1 MDEFHSRP
9 SRMRAVDRANA
20 AHTTWIGVSLLALLL
35 VDSFAL
41 FHGERNHSTSAVMPE
56 ATVGQGGP
64 LAGAP
69 ATNR

>member
-35 VDSFAL
+35 VDGLRSSIA
-41 FHGERNHSTSAVMPE
+41 SATIQHRP
-56 ATVGQGGP
+56 
-64 LAGAP
+64 
-69 ATNR
+69 